1 MARPRIVS
9 DERILDATRA
19 AVRLKGPSVSLD
31 TIAGRLGISQPALLK
46 RFGTRNKLF
55 IAALKPPEKPPFLPL
70 LDAGP
75 DDRPLQQQ
83 LEGLFF
89 AMAEFFDEMA
99 PCISALRESG
109 IPHAELHN
117 HKQANGLHTFNALIG
132 WLQRAQAKGL
142 ADVADPE
149 AAAVALMASIFM
161 PAMMTHHLGRR
172 AWKRDARQVAPSM
185 SSLWAKALQPAVRAS

>member
-31 TIAGRLGISQPALLK
+31 TIAARLGISQPALLK

-55 IAALKPPEKPPFLPL
+55 IAALKPPEKPPFLPQI
-70 LDAGP
+70 DSGP

-83 LEGLFF
+83 LQELLE

-109 IPHAELHN
+109 IPHSELHQ
-117 HKQANGLHTFNALIG
+117 HKPNGL
-132 WLQRAQAKGL
+132 
-142 ADVADPE
+142 
-149 AAAVALMASIFM
+149 
-161 PAMMTHHLGRR
+161 
-172 AWKRDARQVAPSM
+172 
-185 SSLWAKALQPAVRAS
+185 